1 MYTLFVLFQATKT
14 KLMKHLFIS
23 VCILSTSLVA
33 CTSNEKKSDDTIVA
47 TDTSVRTSS
56 DTGSVSDATSTSAP
70 VDSATMMKNWQA
82 YATPGKPHEMMAK
95 WNGTWK
101 GKILMWMAPGAPPD
115 SSTAIAVNKMIYGGR
130 YQQSSHSGNMM
141 GMKFEGQ
148 SILGYDNSK
157 KIFQSTW
164 MDNMGTGIMMMEGP
178 WDEATKTLTMTG
190 KMVDPSQANGKEITM
205 RHVMRVVDD
214 NHHVFEM
221 YCNGPDGKEYKTMEL
236 SMARN

>member
-1 MYTLFVLFQATKT
+1 
-14 KLMKHLFIS
+14 MKHLFIS
-23 VCILSTSLVA
+23 ACIVSASIMG
-33 CTSNEKKSDDTIVA
+33 CTNNEKKSDDA
-47 TDTSVRTSS
+47 TVNSDTTVRTSS
-56 DTGSVSDATSTSAP
+56 DTGAMSTATEANVP

-82 YATPGKPHEMMAK
+82 YATPGQPHEMMAK

-101 GKILMWMAPGAPPD
+101 GKMLMWMAPGAPPD
-115 SSTAIAVNKMIYGGR
+115 SSMATAINKMMYGGR
-130 YQQSSHSGNMM
+130 YQQSTHLGDMM

-148 SILGYDNSK
+148 SIMGYDNAK

-178 WDEATKTLTMTG
+178 WDEASKTLTMTG
-190 KMVDPSQANGKEITM
+190 KMVDASRSDGKEITM

-214 NHHVFEM
+214 NHHVYEM
-221 YCNGPDGKEYKTMEL
+221 YCNGPDGKEFKTMEI